1 MIEGKLVGV
10 EHLKEDRKLR
20 VHVEIESDR
29 LSEQFQLG
37 NKIILVGDQGYHAA
51 SKLVDRGS
59 QYLLVPSPLRVDG
72 ERTALA
78 KKVELSR
85 PNRTIFVF
93 KVDG

>member
-10 EHLKEDRKLR
+10 DHLKDDCKLHM
-20 VHVEIESDR
+20 HVEIDSDR

-37 NKIILVGDQGYHAA
+37 NKIILIGDQGYHTT

-59 QYLLVPSPLRVDG
+59 QYLLVPSRLRVDG

-85 PNRTIFVF
+85 PDRTIFVF
-93 KVDG
+93 KCDG

>member
-10 EHLKEDRKLR
+10 DNMKEDRKLR

-29 LSEQFQLG
+29 LDEQFQLG
-37 NKIILVGDQGYHAA
+37 NKIILVGDNGYHAA

-59 QYLLVPSPLRVDG
+59 QYLLVPSPLRVNG

-85 PNRTIFVF
+85 PDRTIFVF
-93 KVDG
+93 KCDG